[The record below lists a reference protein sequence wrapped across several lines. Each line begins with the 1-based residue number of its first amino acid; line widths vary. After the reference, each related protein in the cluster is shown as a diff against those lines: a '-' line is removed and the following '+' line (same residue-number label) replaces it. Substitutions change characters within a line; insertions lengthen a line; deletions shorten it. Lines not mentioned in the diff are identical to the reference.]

1 MVTYGDIYNLFADIQ
16 TEDNLKYQFYPVSNG
31 SVQFRVRAPNDAH
44 IALTMGP
51 HESDP
56 MYEVRYGQIT
66 LNKIFTSEKL

>member
-1 MVTYGDIYNLFADIQ
+1 METYIVNKFADLQ

-31 SVQFRVRAPNDAH
+31 SVQFKVRAPNDAH

-56 MYEVRYGQIT
+56 MYEVRHDEIT
-66 LNKIFTSEKL
+66 T